1 MDITKFVVSHREN
14 ALLYGDYSTY
24 RAQLSRKLLNS
35 RKKLNIA
42 TKSRGKFHPKAQI
55 TAEQISENHEYES
68 HPVLSMGGSTPV
80 GYPAKIMSLIDIS
93 TSRFSPPSAH
103 GLMPC
108 P

>member
-14 ALLYGDYSTY
+14 ALLYGDYATY
-24 RAQLSRKLLNS
+24 RTQLGRKLLNS

-55 TAEQISENHEYES
+55 TAEQISENHEYEFQS
-68 HPVLSMGGSTPV
+68 CDCRGGPMLA
-80 GYPAKIMSLIDIS
+80 GYPANVVYLPDTSI
-93 TSRFSPPSAH
+93 SRFSPPSAH
-103 GLMPC
+103 GPMPC

>member
-14 ALLYGDYSTY
+14 ALLYGDYATY

-55 TAEQISENHEYES
+55 TAEQISDNHEYDS
-68 HPVLSMGGSTPV
+68 PLCLSRWHN
-80 GYPAKIMSLIDIS
+80 AC
-93 TSRFSPPSAH
+93 RPS
-103 GLMPC
+103 C
-108 P
+108 

>member
-14 ALLYGDYSTY
+14 ALLYGDYATY

-55 TAEQISENHEYES
+55 TAEQISDNHEYGS
-68 HPVLSMGGSTPV
+68 PSSACRGVSMLV
-80 GYPAKIMSLIDIS
+80 GQCANRVSPSDTSI
-93 TSRFSPPSAH
+93 SRFSPPSAR
-103 GLMPC
+103 GPMPC

>member
-14 ALLYGDYSTY
+14 ALLYGDYATY

-55 TAEQISENHEYES
+55 TAEQISDNHEYDS
-68 HPVLSMGGSTPV
+68 LLCLSWWRN
-80 GYPAKIMSLIDIS
+80 A
-93 TSRFSPPSAH
+93 
-103 GLMPC
+103 
-108 P
+108 